1 VTSMFTAILL
11 TRSLVNLTVGG
22 RKIEKL
28 WI

>member
-1 VTSMFTAILL
+1 MFTAILL